1 MITHSFPIVLIV
13 FNQSILS
20 TVNKVALQVTS
31 VSLTFSSTTSHSIY
45 YRTAIKDVDVD
56 FHPSSTY
63 TDSLHTQWLGQAT
76 KLECFDPESYG
87 FQLRIAT
94 IMIERHKREDV
105 FPLVTLD
112 TLDFQAVVHQWPSPW
127 LMPCMF
133 IEGDPNAPFLTT
145 SLKIGGLDIAERL
158 DDLRD
163 FLERRISK
171 SKDPTSK
178 PSLFTKID
186 GLQFPRCSIQIH
198 CGVICARTICVNNH
212 HQTSSTLEMRTNGL
226 NLGMK
231 AEYESHSA
239 VTSEPLPFGIARL
252 TGTFSFSLDPVLCHV
267 RSGWASVGFSSDH
280 EFLDD
285 PPVLSIGAIEVRGD
299 LGAEAEEE
307 LDVYRVKKASVFCDM
322 HVIIDTVCVELWHA
336 DSVSATVQLLATLP
350 SCPPSSS
357 RGDEINVP
365 VKPISLPSGMMASL
379 ALAKFIVVVTAPD
392 INPQETDISR
402 GIGLRA
408 FILWEISNSEMRSDL
423 RARSLEDLESRK
435 LLGFPRERLVDLVAA
450 RSLDQP
456 TASSVA
462 VRLSVQNLVVRCAV
476 ATQYETDDPF
486 LAGRDDFTPT
496 DEEFIRIQSVKI
508 DASLV
513 ASEGEENLQ
522 TACQVVID
530 IPSIRS
536 NFQLGNI
543 YCALLALQTIK
554 DLAHVCSSVQS
565 NPPKSRSS
573 IIDISVDCRIQA
585 FTLRWALHK
594 QAVVS
599 LLEDVYLTWFLD
611 KPVQIQFKS
620 LAFWVP
626 PPIMV
631 NPWEHDQGQK
641 WDELLTFYQ
650 WDISLPVV
658 DHSVSVAVKGESL
671 RLRIPHGY
679 VLADLIIDITVV
691 AKAAKHLVQIVR
703 SGMFTDMPAPES
715 EGPNLSPSMV
725 FDIQSFCIEV
735 IDDPFESRLSA
746 IWRIGLEAVKQRLER
761 EEAFTAKLAVIQ
773 AAGDDSGT
781 KVVVEGSHDYRF
793 SARHTVSI
801 EDARRRL
808 DEVHFLDW
816 KFRLQNMRNSWSKQE
831 SEILYRLYG
840 PQAMSDRAQFPNSK
854 IAVDTEV
861 PPLFRLFIF
870 SLNLSIS
877 LPSFPL
883 DKMPDFL
890 YEQGKGL
897 PRDTEFSLL
906 IPLHINFTLDSIRIT
921 IRDLPIPLL
930 HVQRDSD
937 SRKPTWTFDSDVV
950 IAEEIGS
957 DLSCDWVECP
967 VLLENQGIY
976 GSSPLFLHV
985 PKTIMPVKSYA
996 CPIIDITTSCPTILS
1011 WGVSYNPVIQDIVR
1025 IIDTITP
1032 NSRDPSP
1039 AIGFWDKVG
1048 RLAKQGTIWSYSSSL
1063 IISYVL

>member
-1 MITHSFPIVLIV
+1 MTTHSLPIVLIV

-45 YRTAIKDVDVD
+45 YRTAIKGIDVD

-105 FPLVTLD
+105 FPLVTLG
-112 TLDFQAVVHQWPSPW
+112 TLDFQAVVNQWPSPW

-133 IEGDPNAPFLTT
+133 IEGDPNAPFLAT

-186 GLQFPRCSIQIH
+186 GLQLPRCSIQIH
-198 CGVICARTICVNNH
+198 CGVICARTICVNNP
-212 HQTSSTLEMRTNGL
+212 HQSSSTLEMRTNGF

-239 VTSEPLPFGIARL
+239 VTSEPLPFGVARL
-252 TGTFSFSLDPVLCHV
+252 TGAFSFSLDPVLCHV

-285 PPVLSIGAIEVRGD
+285 PPVLSIGAIEVGGD

-307 LDVYRVKKASVFCDM
+307 LAVYRVKKVSVFCDM

-365 VKPISLPSGMMASL
+365 VKPISLPSGMIASL

-423 RARSLEDLESRK
+423 KARSLEDLQSRK
-435 LLGFPRERLVDLVAA
+435 LLGLPRERLVDLVAA

-462 VRLSVQNLVVRCAV
+462 ARLSVENLVVRCAV

-508 DASLV
+508 DTSLV
-513 ASEGEENLQ
+513 ASEGEENPQ
-522 TACQVVID
+522 SACQVVID

-554 DLAHVCSSVQS
+554 DLAHVCSSVQP
-565 NPPKSRSS
+565 NALKSKSS
-573 IIDISVDCRIQA
+573 IMDISVDCRIQA

-599 LLEDVYLTWFLD
+599 LVEDAYLTWFLD

-631 NPWEHDQGQK
+631 SPWEHDQGQK

-679 VLADLIIDITVV
+679 VLADLIIDFTVV
-691 AKAAKHLVQIVR
+691 AKAAKHLVQIVK

-725 FDIQSFCIEV
+725 FDIRSFCIEA
-735 IDDPFESRLSA
+735 IDDPFESRLGA

-761 EEAFTAKLAVIQ
+761 EEAFAAKLAAIQ
-773 AAGDDSGT
+773 AAGDNSDT

-801 EDARRRL
+801 EDARKRL

-854 IAVDTEV
+854 VAVDTEV
-861 PPLFRLFIF
+861 PPLFRLFIV
-870 SLNLSIS
+870 SLKLSIS

-883 DKMPDFL
+883 DKIPDFL

-906 IPLHINFTLDSIRIT
+906 IPLHINFTLGSIRIT

-957 DLSCDWVECP
+957 NLSCDWIECP

-996 CPIIDITTSCPTILS
+996 CPNIDITTSCPTILS

-1032 NSRDPSP
+1032 NPRDPSP

-1048 RLAKQGTIWSYSSSL
+1048 HLAKQGTIWSYSSSL